1 MVRGLTPPGS
11 PILSD
16 NVKPGDTIMWDG
28 INSVFEFLSKIDAF
42 VGVAGA
48 VLAGLAWRKTRQL
61 RGDVLRQQQLEEAPV
76 SLILKAADGRELTLP
91 YHPRR
96 DQLSRA
102 ELAGI
107 LGIYAGLDAKRPR
120 FDLPRLRILFE
131 SGEFDR
137 MLEGHTDQI
146 HIPCPNSEFDAFEQC
161 LKDQSGEAEA
171 PPPAAVAPPAMSP

>member
-1 MVRGLTPPGS
+1 
-11 PILSD
+11 
-16 NVKPGDTIMWDG
+16 MWDG
-28 INSVFEFLSKIDAF
+28 INSVFECLSKIDAF

-48 VLAGLAWRKTRQL
+48 ILAGLAWRKTRQL
-61 RGDVLRQQQLEEAPV
+61 RSDVLRQQQLKEAPV
-76 SLILKAADGRELTLP
+76 SLILRGEDGRELSLP
-91 YHPRR
+91 YRPRR

-107 LGIYAGLDAKRPR
+107 LGFYAGRPR
-120 FDLPRLRILFE
+120 FDLPHLRILFE

-161 LKDQSGEAEA
+161 LKTQSGEADA
-171 PPPAAVAPPAMSP
+171 PTAVAP

>member
-1 MVRGLTPPGS
+1 
-11 PILSD
+11 
-16 NVKPGDTIMWDG
+16 MWDG

-48 VLAGLAWRKTRQL
+48 ILAGLAWRKARQL

-76 SLILKAADGRELTLP
+76 SLILRADDRRELSLP
-91 YHPRR
+91 YRPRR

-107 LGIYAGLDAKRPR
+107 LGFYAGRPR

-161 LKDQSGEAEA
+161 LKTQSTEPEAGPSVA
-171 PPPAAVAPPAMSP
+171 PAPPAMSP